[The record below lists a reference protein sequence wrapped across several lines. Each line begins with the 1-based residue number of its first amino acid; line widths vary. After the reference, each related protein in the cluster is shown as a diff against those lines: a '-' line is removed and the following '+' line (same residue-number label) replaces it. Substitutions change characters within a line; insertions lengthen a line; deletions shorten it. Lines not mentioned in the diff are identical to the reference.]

1 MDIRKFSDIEKQV
14 ALFVDRNSKE
24 LDRETVAFIN
34 YIVNRSKE
42 ITTSS
47 SVASL
52 SDEELYEA
60 KRALEK
66 KIREEKE
73 KNRIELI
80 KISREYGYPCYVEAT
95 NKPLI
100 REVML
105 TLLENERKECES
117 AQDSFSSQF
126 RIKTETVHVYPNA
139 ISDLAD
145 MDSYGFISCSDDI
158 ESKIF

>member
-73 KNRIELI
+73 KIEL
-80 KISREYGYPCYVEAT
+80 S
-95 NKPLI
+95 
-100 REVML
+100 
-105 TLLENERKECES
+105 
-117 AQDSFSSQF
+117 
-126 RIKTETVHVYPNA
+126 
-139 ISDLAD
+139 
-145 MDSYGFISCSDDI
+145 
-158 ESKIF
+158 